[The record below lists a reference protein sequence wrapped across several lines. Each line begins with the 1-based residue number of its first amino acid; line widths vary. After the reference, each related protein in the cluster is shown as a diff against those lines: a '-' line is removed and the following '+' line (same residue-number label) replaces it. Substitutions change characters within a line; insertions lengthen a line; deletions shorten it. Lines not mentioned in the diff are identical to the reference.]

1 MSPTPAPRVVA
12 GGVASSFRNRS
23 AIGRCRY
30 RSDFSMAAMEPL
42 VAVDRLRHSEL
53 CSTTARALQSVKAL
67 FPVGDARSATQQKG
81 ARWGIASSL
90 SATRVYPW
98 KRLSGA
104 SKLQA
109 CRRFSMFEPIH
120 CRESQA
126 SPKPPSPP
134 RCMELESFTPIFQPW
149 DARSQY
155 GIAISGTATGL
166 LTPAASWPILKDR
179 LMQSPGLRASRDA
192 RHHASFA
199 SRPTLTAAI
208 APTSPELP
216 PNLLASESYISRIEQ
231 RSLT

>member
-23 AIGRCRY
+23 AIERCRY
-30 RSDFSMAAMEPL
+30 RSDSLWPRWNLWLWIGCDIPSYARP
-42 VAVDRLRHSEL
+42 R
-53 CSTTARALQSVKAL
+53 ARALQSVKAL
-67 FPVGDARSATQQKG
+67 FPVGGARSATQQKG

-90 SATRVYPW
+90 SATRVYRW

-104 SKLQA
+104 SKLGA
-109 CRRFSMFEPIH
+109 CEPFSTFVPIH
-120 CRESQA
+120 FRESPA
-126 SPKPPSPP
+126 SPKPPSPRP
-134 RCMELESFTPIFQPW
+134 CMESKSFTPIFQSW

-166 LTPAASWPILKDR
+166 LTPAASLLILKAR
-179 LMQSPGLRASRDA
+179 RMHSLSLRAPRDA